1 MPRGSGGEV
10 CGRVKTEVRFL
21 RGVAAVV
28 PVFDPEPALPGLCR
42 ELLERFGLVV
52 VVDDGSVRSRETFDD
67 LPSGVVVLLHETNQ
81 GKGAAIKTALLWLDG
96 KADGAVFVDGDG
108 QHAPDDALAVAARM
122 LESGETVLGVR
133 DLGGEGVPA
142 RSRSGNAWM
151 RFFLWLFCGAK
162 VSDTQT
168 GLRAFPARL
177 FGRLAAVRGDRFE
190 YEMRALAMLH
200 RSGER
205 INETGIR
212 TIYVNGNRAS
222 HHRPFRDSVR
232 IWFGLAA
239 ECMSWGA
246 KGQSTR

>member
-1 MPRGSGGEV
+1 MKAG
-10 CGRVKTEVRFL
+10 VRFL
-21 RGVAAVV
+21 RGVAAVL

-42 ELLERFGLVV
+42 KLLERFGLVV
-52 VVDDGSVRSRETFDD
+52 VVDDGSVRSRETFDA
-67 LPSGVVVLLHETNQ
+67 LPPGVAMLRHETNR

-108 QHAPDDALAVAARM
+108 QHDPDDALAVAARM

-133 DLGGEGVPA
+133 DLGGDGVPA

-151 RFFLWLFCGAK
+151 RFFLRLFCGAK

-205 INETGIR
+205 IGETSVR

-239 ECMSWGA
+239 ECLSPPVKRVSCPAG
-246 KGQSTR
+246 